1 MNNKKTVTS
10 IRMYIRRDKL
20 GDIYCIDY
28 MYKNDDEIH
37 NRKFEHNMDSANEF
51 LKELYENVDVNF
63 YHYNHTM
70 YSYDNKNTTAYFF
83 NATNTHASYHDHH
96 FMSSCVGDEG
106 RKVLKNA
113 YKNMFDKKLKP
124 SRARIQQEL
133 KNITFAL
140 GVSIMVMTPIVSL
153 IYAVNKQEEELN
165 KLKQTEQKLEQTE
178 QKLQQIEQYIQQK
191 KTDSLQNVKK

>member
-37 NRKFEHNMDSANEF
+37 KRKFEHNMDSANKF
-51 LKELYENVDVNF
+51 LKELYENIDIYF

-70 YSYDNKNTTAYFF
+70 LLYNNKHTTAYFF
-83 NATNTHASYHDHH
+83 NASNTQASSSDVH
-96 FMSSCVGDEG
+96 FGLSYVGKEG
-106 RKVLKNA
+106 IEALKNA

-124 SRARIQQEL
+124 SRACIKYEA
-133 KNITFAL
+133 KTIAVAL
-140 GVSIMVMTPIVSL
+140 IVSIMVMTPLCGV
-153 IYAVNKQEEELN
+153 IYDINKQEKELN
-165 KLKQTEQKLEQTE
+165 KLKQTEQKLEQAE
-178 QKLQQIEQYIQQK
+178 QKLQQIEQYLQQK